1 MMSFGDDVDDGLG
14 DRNDFLQ
21 ELIDR
26 EELSG
31 AALGVTKVVIAE
43 GEKALSGGQ
52 KDVFKL
58 VLDVYV
64 TELCPRHGYRI
75 PWGEMYHFHSSGK
88 CCYCERDDAR
98 IEKE

>member
-1 MMSFGDDVDDGLG
+1 MMSFGDDVDDDLD

-31 AALGVTKVVIAE
+31 AALAVTKTVIAK
-43 GEKALSGGQ
+43 GEEALSGGQ

-75 PWGEMYHFHSSGK
+75 PWKEMYQFQFSGK

-98 IEKE
+98 MQKE

>member
-31 AALGVTKVVIAE
+31 AALGVTKVVI
-43 GEKALSGGQ
+43 
-52 KDVFKL
+52 
-58 VLDVYV
+58 
-64 TELCPRHGYRI
+64 
-75 PWGEMYHFHSSGK
+75 
-88 CCYCERDDAR
+88 
-98 IEKE
+98 